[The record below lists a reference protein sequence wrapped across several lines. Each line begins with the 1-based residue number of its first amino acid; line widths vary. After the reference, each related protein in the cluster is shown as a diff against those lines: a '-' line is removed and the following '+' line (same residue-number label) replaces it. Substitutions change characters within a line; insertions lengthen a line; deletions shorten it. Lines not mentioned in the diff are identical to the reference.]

1 MHRKSTMKM
10 GSLKSTISAI
20 VLFLSIFLTLSFA
33 FAASGGRMGG
43 DAFSDRSPSPPSRE
57 DDHYHDHYYHHHH
70 HHRDNWRSS
79 SSNRNENEQRS
90 EGSKSN
96 DLLGFIIPAGMVGAF
111 SLVVFVG
118 YMNNRASIM
127 MIQVGLTGNARS
139 LKKELNEIAKT
150 ADSSSAKGWQ
160 LILTET
166 VTALLRHPQYYI
178 SGYSSVKQHWNVESV
193 EKSFRELS
201 NEERGK
207 IDLESLVN
215 VNNVKRRRTVIPEA
229 SKIGKDYIV
238 VTILVAAK
246 GSYKVPLVKSIDDLK
261 DALRSLSI
269 SSSNLQAVEV
279 LWTPQ
284 DEDDT
289 LSADEL
295 VECYPLLRP
304 I

>member
-1 MHRKSTMKM
+1 MTTA
-10 GSLKSTISAI
+10 SLKSTVSTITLI
-20 VLFLSIFLTLSFA
+20 LSLSLTLSFA

-43 DAFSDRSPSPPSRE
+43 DAFSDRSNSAPSRK
-57 DDHYHDHYYHHHH
+57 DDHYHDHHHHHH

-79 SSNRNENEQRS
+79 GYEDSGRRRNE
-90 EGSKSN
+90 GSQSRG
-96 DLLGFIIPAGMVGAF
+96 LLGFIIPAGMIGAF

-118 YMNNRASIM
+118 YLNNRASIL
-127 MIQVGLTGNARS
+127 MIQVGLTGKARS
-139 LKKELNEIAKT
+139 LKKELTEIAKT
-150 ADSSSAKGWQ
+150 ADSSSVKGWQ

-166 VTALLRHPQYYI
+166 VTALLRHPQYYM
-178 SGYSSVKQHWNVESV
+178 SGYSSVKLHWNAENV

-207 IDLESLVN
+207 FDMETLVN
-215 VNNVKRRRTVIPEA
+215 VNNVKRRRTVIPQA
-229 SKIGKDYIV
+229 DKTGKDYIV

-284 DEDDT
+284 EEEDT
-289 LSADEL
+289 LSEDEL

-304 I
+304 IL